1 MGGGSTAN
9 GEAEADVFAGMSPVD
24 ALRLRTELVDAGR
37 ANQTEEE
44 KQANARRTKDA
55 VLDAT
60 PIIGNIRSAQSAK
73 DTGSKFVRKLHDGE
87 WKEAAKAGGLFG
99 LDVLGAQTGVSFSRL
114 AGKEAAK
121 DASRTARIFAGPTAK
136 TADHTALARA
146 QEMHKAGADR
156 ADIWRETGWFQGP
169 EGKWRFEIPDND
181 AKLGQYATDT
191 VKTPNATPTVGSLY
205 QDFEH
210 PQFRAAYPDS
220 EKITQSIGY
229 GRGTGAYWDNR
240 DHLEIRAR
248 NPHEAKSIGLHE
260 LQHRVQRDEGFA
272 PGGDMFASPAGHEAF
287 WAEKSRLYQ
296 EMLDDP
302 KLTSVMDSASIF
314 RLAHER
320 AKENLNRDWYR
331 RNAGEVEARNV
342 ETRQHFDPESRR
354 ESPPWETQDVPEDQV
369 IVNGLFKGAPQEVF
383 MPAPPSKNADFAY
396 KLREQ
401 GARNETV
408 AKKTGLHFGPE
419 GILRSEAVDYNV
431 PVNTGKIGV
440 RPGEVVPLK
449 TVFPHHGLFSHH
461 KDLGEMPLQ
470 FKRLQGSNGADVARL
485 GDQGYPVLPIG
496 KGEAWEREQIA
507 KLLQYQ
513 MGKKAGFSRA
523 VTHNVD
529 KELAGYQDSVRRVQ
543 DIIDNPRPGDDLE
556 AAMLWQ
562 QHAEP
567 LFKRMSEASK
577 NRNNSQMNRFSKR
590 VAGNAEAREVRDR
603 SYGHGKGVY
612 PYKHEQ
618 WIGLTALPQKDLTRE
633 QLSAFLKNWREYGV
647 GRDLFGGL

>member
-156 ADIWRETGWFQGP
+156 ADIWRETGWFQGA

-181 AKLGQYATDT
+181 ARLSDVSKEVLDPAGKISRSERPARQ
-191 VKTPNATPTVGSLY
+191 L
-205 QDFEH
+205 FEH
-210 PQFRAAYPDS
+210 PELDAAYPGVLDS
-220 EKITQSIGY
+220 PMSIER
-229 GRGTGAYWDNR
+229 GRGSAAFYDNSGR
-240 DHLEIRAR
+240 IDLQPR
-248 NPHEAKSIGLHE
+248 NVHEGKSIGLHE
-260 LQHRVQRDEGFA
+260 LQHRIQRDEGFA
-272 PGGDMFASPAGHEAF
+272 PGG
-287 WAEKSRLYQ
+287 
-296 EMLDDP
+296 
-302 KLTSVMDSASIF
+302 
-314 RLAHER
+314 
-320 AKENLNRDWYR
+320 NRSMGADYR
-331 RNAGEVEARNV
+331 RSAGEMEARNV

-383 MPAPPSKNADFAY
+383 MPAPPSKNADFAF